1 MKAISTTTYG
11 TAWSY
16 RSPRGAATVRLA
28 AGGYVYVGDGNGKL
42 VLSERT
48 GAVVWSHQLWAEPHP
63 MENVLA
69 EEDWRGWVNPGIA
82 THGGRVFAPGQDGVL
97 TAFAD

>member
-1 MKAISTTTYG
+1 LTG
-11 TAWSY
+11 
-16 RSPRGAATVRLA
+16 R
-28 AGGYVYVGDGNGKL
+28 GDGQFHEARPGEIEL
-42 VLSERT
+42 CA
-48 GAVVWSHQLWAEPHP
+48 GD